1 MPLTRR
7 FPATAT
13 RDEER
18 HETMSPTGARIAKS
32 LLLSTAI
39 ALAVALGFYLF
50 VRAHQELEIQP
61 SRWWQIGVVAF
72 LISAIL
78 SFIYFRMRAER

>member
-1 MPLTRR
+1 MATDGR
-7 FPATAT
+7 FLATAT
-13 RDEER
+13 HDEER
-18 HETMSPTGARIAKS
+18 HKAMSPTGARIAKS
-32 LLLSTAI
+32 LLLSAVI

-61 SRWWQIGVVAF
+61 ARWWQIGIVAF
-72 LISAIL
+72 VVSAIF